1 MKVVIAID
9 SFKGSLSS
17 IKANEA
23 ASEGVKEGCP
33 QAETVLFPIA
43 DGGEGTVDALVCSLN
58 GERIETVV
66 SNPLDKKIKCEYG
79 IIGGKTAVIEIAAAA
94 GLPLLNESERNPM
107 FTTTYGVGEMI
118 ADAIKRGCREFIIGL
133 GGSAT
138 NDCGI
143 GMLSALGF
151 QFLDKFSNPVSL
163 NGNGLKDICEI
174 KTENALKELSQCNF
188 KVACDVKNPLCGE
201 NGCSL
206 IFGKQKGGAHED
218 LVLMDKWM
226 ERYAETVK
234 KILPK
239 SDKTAKGAG
248 AAGGLGFA
256 FISFL
261 GGKLVSGIDTILEMI
276 KIENEIKDA
285 DVIITGEGKLDS
297 QSAMGK
303 APLGIASLSKKY
315 NKPVIAFSGSCQ
327 EATSVLHTLGIDA
340 FFSIIKSPCSLSDA
354 MDEKN
359 AYQNLKDSVEQ
370 VFRIISLK

>member
-23 ASEGVKEGCP
+23 ASEGIKKACP
-33 QAETVLFPIA
+33 SAETHLFPIA
-43 DGGEGTVDALVCSLN
+43 DGGEGTVDALVYSLK
-58 GERIETVV
+58 GERIKTIA
-66 SNPLDKKIKCEYG
+66 SNPLNKKINCEYG
-79 IIGGKTAVIEIAAAA
+79 IVNGKTAVIEIAAAA
-94 GLPLLNESERNPM
+94 GLPLLEESERNPM

-118 ADAIKRGCREFIIGL
+118 LDAIKRGCREFIIGL

-151 QFLDKFSNPVSL
+151 EFLDKFSNPVSF
-163 NGNGLKDICEI
+163 GGKGLSDIFKI
-174 KTENALKELSQCNF
+174 KTDNALKELSQCSF

-206 IFGKQKGGAHED
+206 VFGKQKGGSPDD

-226 ERYAETVK
+226 EKYADTVK
-234 KILPK
+234 KHLPK
-239 SDKTAKGAG
+239 SDKTAQGAG

-261 GGKLVSGIDTILEMI
+261 NSTLVSGIDTVLEMI
-276 KIENEIKDA
+276 QIEDKIKDA
-285 DVIITGEGKLDS
+285 DFIVTGEGKLDS

-303 APLGIASLSKKY
+303 APLGIAKLSKKY
-315 NKPVIAFSGSCQ
+315 NKPVIAFAGSCQ
-327 EATSVLHTLGIDA
+327 EATSELNLLGIDA
-340 FFSIIKSPCSLSDA
+340 FFSIIKAPCSLSEA
-354 MDEKN
+354 MNEN
-359 AYQNLKDSVEQ
+359 TAYNNLKDCAEQ
-370 VFRIISLK
+370 VFRIISIK